1 MGKERHMINEQE
13 FGKRLTECMQIKGYT
28 NAKLTEKLNVSKNAV
43 GNYKNGQ
50 IPNATILY
58 NISQLLG
65 TTVEYLLTGK
75 NSDETITE
83 EEKQIINAY
92 RNATSAEQEII
103 KKILD
108 IKTEQEKLS
117 NSKIG

>member
-1 MGKERHMINEQE
+1 MINEQE
-13 FGKRLTECMQIKGYT
+13 FGKRLTECMQINGYT

-75 NSDETITE
+75 NFDETITE

>member
-1 MGKERHMINEQE
+1 MINEQE
-13 FGKRLTECMQIKGYT
+13 FGKRLTECMQINGYT

-83 EEKQIINAY
+83 EEKQSLVKSADDYCANA
-92 RNATSAEQEII
+92 Q
-103 KKILD
+103 KHK
-108 IKTEQEKLS
+108 
-117 NSKIG
+117 

>member
-1 MGKERHMINEQE
+1 MINEQE
-13 FGKRLTECMQIKGYT
+13 FGKRLTECMQINGYT

-75 NSDETITE
+75 NSDETNY
-83 EEKQIINAY
+83 KCLSKCNKCGA
-92 RNATSAEQEII
+92 RNNKEN
-103 KKILD
+103 L
-108 IKTEQEKLS
+108 
-117 NSKIG
+117 GY

>member
-1 MGKERHMINEQE
+1 MINEQE
-13 FGKRLTECMQIKGYT
+13 FGKRLTECMQINGYT

-83 EEKQIINAY
+83 EEKQSLIK
-92 RNATSAEQEII
+92 SADDYCAKQEII

>member
-13 FGKRLTECMQIKGYT
+13 FGKRLTECMQINGYT

-83 EEKQIINAY
+83 EEKQII
-92 RNATSAEQEII
+92 

>member
-1 MGKERHMINEQE
+1 MINEQE
-13 FGKRLTECMQIKGYT
+13 FGKRLAECMKINGYT

-92 RNATSAEQEII
+92 RNATGAEQEII

-108 IKTEQEKLS
+108 IKMEQEKLS
-117 NSKIG
+117 DSKIG